1 MITLYGWGPMF
12 DCPSPSNYVMKTDIQ
27 LQMLG
32 LDFDRAIADLDAVS
46 KHKAPYVM
54 DGGTLVQDSNFIRA
68 HFERKLGRSLVTGLS
83 DEDSVTSWALERM
96 AEDHLATI
104 MAMERWL
111 KDDNFFKGPALFFSD
126 VPEEA
131 RESVMQEVRDGIAAS
146 QYARGM
152 GRHSEAERMQLA
164 AWDLQAI
171 AIQLAGQDYLFG
183 DTPTV
188 ADASVSAVLISCA
201 TDYFDTPLTSLVRG
215 HTNLVGYMDRMKD
228 RYFAKNRWPVPEMA

>member
-1 MITLYGWGPMF
+1 MITLYGWGPLF

-32 LDFDRAIADLDAVS
+32 VDFNRAIADLESVP

-54 DGGTLVQDSNFIRA
+54 DGDLLVEDSNFIRA
-68 HFERKLGRSLVTGLS
+68 HFEKKLGRSLAAGLS

-111 KDDNFFKGPALFFSD
+111 KDDNFFKGPAVFFSD
-126 VPEEA
+126 VPEPA
-131 RESVMQEVRDGIAAS
+131 RDGVMKGVREAMAAT
-146 QYARGM
+146 QQARGM

-171 AIQLAGQDYLFG
+171 AIQLAGQEYLFG
-183 DTPTV
+183 DEPTV
-188 ADASVSAVLISCA
+188 ADAAVSAVLISCA
-201 TDYFDTPLTSLVRG
+201 TEFFDTPLTGLVRG
-215 HTNLVGYMDRMKD
+215 HTNLIDYMDRMTTK
-228 RYFAKNRWPVPEMA
+228 YLAKSRWPVPEMA

>member
-12 DCPSPSNYVMKTDIQ
+12 DCPSPSNYVMKSDIQ

-32 LDFDRAIADLDAVS
+32 LDFDRAIADLDSVS
-46 KHKAPYVM
+46 KHKAPYVT
-54 DGGTLVQDSNFIRA
+54 DGDLLVQDSNFIRA
-68 HFERKLGRSLVTGLS
+68 HFEQKLGRSLASGLS

-96 AEDHLATI
+96 AEDHLATV

-111 KDDNFFKGPALFFSD
+111 KDGNFFRGPALFFSD
-126 VPEEA
+126 VPDEA
-131 RESVMQEVRDGIAAS
+131 RENIMQEVRDGIAAS
-146 QYARGM
+146 QFARGM
-152 GRHSEAERMQLA
+152 GRHSEAERMHLA

-201 TDYFDTPLTSLVRG
+201 TEYFDTPLTGLVRG

-228 RYFAKNRWPVPEMA
+228 RYFAKNRWPVREMV

>member
-32 LDFDRAIADLDAVS
+32 LDFDRATADLDAVS

-131 RESVMQEVRDGIAAS
+131 RESVMQEVRDG
-146 QYARGM
+146 M
-152 GRHSEAERMQLA
+152 PA
-164 AWDLQAI
+164 AWAGIPKPNACSWPRGTCRPSPSSWLARTICSAI
-171 AIQLAGQDYLFG
+171 
-183 DTPTV
+183 
-188 ADASVSAVLISCA
+188 
-201 TDYFDTPLTSLVRG
+201 R
-215 HTNLVGYMDRMKD
+215 R
-228 RYFAKNRWPVPEMA
+228 RWQMPACRLY